1 MNVSKE
7 ISLLF
12 IINLIQ
18 FVSFSQTIKVVDS
31 NVNENKG
38 TFIITKIEK
47 SYFSPKDSSEIIVK
61 IYMPF
66 WKQLKGFNQNSIKMF
81 LIDSSLYELNNQ
93 GIVNIKVGK
102 GWHKIGI
109 RYPFDPPFSTFHD
122 IILRFKKKKKYH
134 INIYLP
140 VPFPNVFH

>member
-1 MNVSKE
+1 MSKK
-7 ISLLF
+7 ILLLL

-18 FVSFSQTIKVVDS
+18 LVSFTQTIKVVDS

-38 TFIITKIEK
+38 TFIITKVEK
-47 SYFSPKDSSEIIVK
+47 DYTLPKDSSAINIK
-61 IYMPF
+61 IFMPF
-66 WKQLKGFNQNSIKMF
+66 WKQLKGVKQNSIKM
-81 LIDSSLYELNNQ
+81 LLVDSSLYELNSQ
-93 GIVNIKVGK
+93 GIVNINLGK
-102 GWHKIGI
+102 GWHKLGI

-122 IILRFKKKKKYH
+122 ILLRFKKRKKYN